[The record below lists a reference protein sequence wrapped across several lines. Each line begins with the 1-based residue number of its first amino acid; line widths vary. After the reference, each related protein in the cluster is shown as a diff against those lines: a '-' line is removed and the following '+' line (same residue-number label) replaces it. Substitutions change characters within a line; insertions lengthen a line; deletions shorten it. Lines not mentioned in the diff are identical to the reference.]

1 MQSNL
6 LDDVFRKN
14 LKGQKQLPDHI
25 QFRKDRIYNS
35 LETKITERSNKRWQM
50 LVAILILMISSSG
63 YWHYEQQKTI
73 WDQSNELNRQ
83 QNRIVSITNESE
95 QHIAS
100 KNVLADSLRIIRNQ
114 INNEPKIVR
123 LTPLPKII
131 VNQQI
136 VFKNTNETEHIIIRY
151 ITQYKTLKKEETKLP
166 ELNLPVVYESENLAS
181 TTMET
186 TGSSKFSKKI
196 SKLFNN

>member
-1 MQSNL
+1 
-6 LDDVFRKN
+6 
-14 LKGQKQLPDHI
+14 
-25 QFRKDRIYNS
+25 
-35 LETKITERSNKRWQM
+35 M

-73 WDQSNELNRQ
+73 SNQNTILNYQ
-83 QNRIVSITNESE
+83 QEQIVSITKET
-95 QHIAS
+95 S
-100 KNVLADSLRIIRNQ
+100 KQKAVQISLSDSLKLIQTQVNNQ
-114 INNEPKIVR
+114 VKLVR

-131 VNQQI
+131 VNQPI

-166 ELNLPVVYESENLAS
+166 ELDLPVVYESENLAS